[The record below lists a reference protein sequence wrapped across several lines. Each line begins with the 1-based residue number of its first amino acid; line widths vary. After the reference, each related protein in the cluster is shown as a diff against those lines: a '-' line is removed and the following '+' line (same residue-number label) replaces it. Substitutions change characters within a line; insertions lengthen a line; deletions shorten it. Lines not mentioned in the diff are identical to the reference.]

1 MTVNIKLLYVS
12 NRIGY
17 LSEGCYHYVRYNADS
32 ITQICN
38 GTFRTQHMIHG
49 TEEIDRFLSARNDL
63 GLFEKEL
70 AYRKLFAKAG
80 LLVSGDKKIAEQWR
94 LQFPESHKY
103 ILSAPM
109 FSFRFKVFQWAIAH
123 NWWPIYKIYN
133 LLNTF
138 RRIFR

>member
-1 MTVNIKLLYVS
+1 
-12 NRIGY
+12 
-17 LSEGCYHYVRYNADS
+17 
-32 ITQICN
+32 
-38 GTFRTQHMIHG
+38 MIHG